1 MSTRFVLIPLLLC
14 LPAPALAQSQPS
26 ASFDV
31 SAQDEPKDC
40 PAMVGDQSVDDMI
53 AEAGSLEILHKAA
66 VDQIAEIDKWIVEAE
81 AAKGSGIRV
90 SDIEAAIAEAI
101 HVRGLNHELQLAV
114 ECRMAQ

>member
-1 MSTRFVLIPLLLC
+1 MSARVALIPLLLC
-14 LPAPALAQSQPS
+14 LPVPASAQSQPS

-31 SAQDEPKDC
+31 SAQEEPKDC
-40 PAMVGDQSVDDMI
+40 PTMVDGQSVDDMI
-53 AEAGSLEILHKAA
+53 AQAGSLEVLHKAA

-81 AAKGSGIRV
+81 AAKGAGISV
-90 SDIEAAIAEAI
+90 SDIEAAIEEAT

>member
-1 MSTRFVLIPLLLC
+1 MSARFVLIPLLLC

-31 SAQDEPKDC
+31 STPEDVKDC
-40 PAMVGDQSVDDMI
+40 QTMVGGQSVDDMI
-53 AEAGSLEILHKAA
+53 AEAGSMEILHKAS
-66 VDQIAEIDKWIVEAE
+66 VDQIIEIDKWIAEAE

-90 SDIEAAIAEAI
+90 SDIQAAIDEAI
-101 HVRGLNHELQLAV
+101 YVRGLNHEVQLAV